1 MRWCLFDSTE
11 GSSRGEWKFFSQRR
25 GEIQYNHKM
34 SSLFIVSAPSGAGK
48 TSLVKA
54 LLETGI
60 DLNLSVSHTTRQPR
74 PSEVDGQDYFF
85 VSRDRFKQMLAR
97 GEFLENAE
105 VYGNLYGTSHY
116 WVKETLAAGKDVLM
130 EIDCQ
135 GAQQVRQVF
144 PQAVSIF
151 ILPPSLASL
160 EARLKQ
166 RGQDDP
172 DIIARRLAAAREEVN
187 QVSKFDYVVINNELG
202 EALKDICCIIRAERL
217 RIMRQ
222 LIKQRALVAQFA

>member
-1 MRWCLFDSTE
+1 M
-11 GSSRGEWKFFSQRR
+11 G
-25 GEIQYNHKM
+25 
-34 SSLFIVSAPSGAGK
+34 SLFIVSAPSGTGK

-54 LLETGI
+54 LLQTGI
-60 DLNLSVSHTTRQPR
+60 SLNLSISHTTRQPR
-74 PSEVDGQDYFF
+74 PNEVNGQDYFF
-85 VSRDRFKQMLAR
+85 VSRDVFKQMLER

-105 VYGNLYGTSHY
+105 VYGNLYGTSRQ
-116 WVKETLAAGKDVLM
+116 WVKEALASNQDVLM

-151 ILPPSLASL
+151 ILPPSVALL
-160 EARLKQ
+160 ETRLKQ

-172 DIIARRLAAAREEVN
+172 EIIARRLAAAREEVS
-187 QVSKFDYVVINNELG
+187 QVSKFDYVIINDQLD

-217 RIMRQ
+217 KTVHQ
-222 LIKQRALVAQFA
+222 LIRQRTLVAQFT

>member
-1 MRWCLFDSTE
+1 M
-11 GSSRGEWKFFSQRR
+11 G
-25 GEIQYNHKM
+25 
-34 SSLFIVSAPSGAGK
+34 SLFIVSAPSGTGK

-54 LLETGI
+54 LLQTGI
-60 DLNLSVSHTTRQPR
+60 NLNLSISHTTRQPR
-74 PSEVDGQDYFF
+74 PNEVNGQDYFF
-85 VSRDRFKQMLAR
+85 VSRDVFKQMLER

-105 VYGNLYGTSHY
+105 VYGNLYGTSRQ
-116 WVKETLAAGKDVLM
+116 WVKKTLASDQDVLM

-172 DIIARRLAAAREEVN
+172 EIIARRLAAAREEVS
-187 QVSKFDYVVINNELG
+187 QVSKFDYVVINDQLD

-217 RIMRQ
+217 KIAHQ
-222 LIKQRALVAQFA
+222 LIRQRALVAQFT